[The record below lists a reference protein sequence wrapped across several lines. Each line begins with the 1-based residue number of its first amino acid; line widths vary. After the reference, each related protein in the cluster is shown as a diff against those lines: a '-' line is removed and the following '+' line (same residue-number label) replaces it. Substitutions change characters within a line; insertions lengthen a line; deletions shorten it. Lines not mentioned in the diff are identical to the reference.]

1 MQDERRLM
9 KRAMAIAAVAFAIS
23 LFAFPNFAADPKEG
37 EVKPSGVAPSPPPP
51 FSPAALFRETEDT
64 LKPPTPEKYREWAG
78 GLFQAGDSS
87 TAKRVLDLGKAKPEP
102 LAIAKDLVRRGQYEP
117 ASTVLEPLLRR
128 SDDAETALLQIACR
142 LALGEADLARR
153 PLILLESARD
163 PKAKALQPVSEF
175 AKRLVQMASAR
186 RAINLEDNPWS
197 VKFLPDKSGTPS
209 RTLPREEIAKL
220 PANAEETLAR
230 WLQLAPM
237 QPTIWALLGQILF
250 VRGDGIDANEC
261 FKRAKMMG
269 YNSPI
274 VAEYLRILEREES
287 ARRSAVAK
295 SLGEGATPAAGPDSV
310 PIAMTGSSSRAMAA
324 FGFGGLVVGFLIGVM
339 ASRRKATVTPRTA
352 NGS

>member
-1 MQDERRLM
+1 MQNERRLM
-9 KRAMAIAAVAFAIS
+9 KRAMTIAAVAFAIS

-37 EVKPSGVAPSPPPP
+37 EVKPSGVAPSPPQP
-51 FSPAALFRETEDT
+51 FNPTALFRESEET

-78 GLFQAGDSS
+78 ALFEKGDAG
-87 TAKRVLDLGKAKPEP
+87 TAKQVLELGKTKADP
-102 LAIAKDLVRRGQYEP
+102 LLLAKDLVRRGRYDI
-117 ASTVLEPLLRR
+117 AAIVLEPLLRR

-142 LALGEADLARR
+142 LMLGEADLARR
-153 PLILLESARD
+153 PLILLESPRD
-163 PKAKALQPVSEF
+163 PKSKALQPVSEF
-175 AKRLVQMASAR
+175 AKRLVQMASAQ
-186 RAINLEDNPWS
+186 RAINLEDNPWG

-209 RTLPREEIAKL
+209 RTLPPEEIAKL
-220 PANAEETLAR
+220 PANAEEMLAR

-237 QPTIWALLGQILF
+237 QPTVWALLGQILF
-250 VRGDGIDANEC
+250 VRGDGQDAAEC
-261 FKRAKMMG
+261 FKRARAMG

-295 SLGEGATPAAGPDSV
+295 SLGEGATSAAAPDTV

-339 ASRRKATVTPRTA
+339 ASRRKAPVTPRTA
-352 NGS
+352 SGS